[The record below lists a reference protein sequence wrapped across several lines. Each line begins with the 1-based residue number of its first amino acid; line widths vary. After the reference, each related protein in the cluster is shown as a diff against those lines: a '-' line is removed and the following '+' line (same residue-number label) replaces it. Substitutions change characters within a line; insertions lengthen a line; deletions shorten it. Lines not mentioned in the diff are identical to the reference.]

1 MNCNPDINRMECW
14 ICQHNPFIQR
24 VPVVYAGG
32 IISPGSNNSPVEKNE
47 SDNLTELIEEVFNKD
62 DDDFT
67 SIQNNEKER
76 INRLWN
82 MLMEQTVL
90 ICLTCESAMETHDV
104 IKDSG
109 TDGDRSLLGNLMDFY
124 KVIHGK
130 AEEIL
135 DYLEAHST
143 PREV

>member
-1 MNCNPDINRMECW
+1 
-14 ICQHNPFIQR
+14 
-24 VPVVYAGG
+24 
-32 IISPGSNNSPVEKNE
+32 
-47 SDNLTELIEEVFNKD
+47 
-62 DDDFT
+62 
-67 SIQNNEKER
+67 
-76 INRLWN
+76 
-82 MLMEQTVL
+82 MEQTVL